1 LEKGVLLARNLYRLR
16 LVRQRRER
24 LQRAKQRRDQQ
35 QKKREWERE
44 QKQKAE
50 QERKKRERQRELQK
64 KHAEESGAAA
74 AANRAAAKAAAAA
87 AAAAYGYKAEEAE
100 ANKAAQVCGCSNK
113 QPDTRQQTAA
123 TNGGRAGRHVG
134 GLCEHDVLLGWF
146 ALLSPLSA
154 GGSGQRANS
163 GEGRY
168 GGKCRANAHEHLLA
182 TTVIV
187 ASASDYRYSWCRSQK
202 RLRS

>member
-1 LEKGVLLARNLYRLR
+1 MEKGVLLARNLYRLR

-24 LQRAKQRRDQQ
+24 LQRAKQLRDQQ
-35 QKKREWERE
+35 QKKRERERE

-113 QPDTRQQTAA
+113 PSDTRQKR
-123 TNGGRAGRHVG
+123 GVWAGRHVG

-146 ALLSPLSA
+146 AVLSPQEEA
-154 GGSGQRANS
+154 ANAQIL
-163 GEGRY
+163 EKVCRY
-168 GGKCRANAHEHLLA
+168 GGRCKD
-182 TTVIV
+182 TTHTII
-187 ASASDYRYSWCRSQK
+187 C
-202 RLRS
+202 